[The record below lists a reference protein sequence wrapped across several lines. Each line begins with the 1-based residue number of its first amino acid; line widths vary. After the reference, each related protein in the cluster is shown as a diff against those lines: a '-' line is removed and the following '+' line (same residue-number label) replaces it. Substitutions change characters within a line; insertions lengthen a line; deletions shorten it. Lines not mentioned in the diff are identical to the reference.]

1 MARIKSRRIPTK
13 IMIKFMYEKKNRFFQ
28 AIYFFLT
35 KQKKTDIK
43 IVKSENCQQIET
55 NTHEGGYSV
64 PFQ

>member
-13 IMIKFMYEKKNRFFQ
+13 IMIKFMYEKIDFSRQSF
-28 AIYFFLT
+28 FFLQS
-35 KQKKTDIK
+35 KKKTDIK